1 MNRGK
6 QKDGNEMSVE
16 RNREDV
22 FPAVTLYVMPH
33 LWDTAGNGVNHCS
46 MPAKEK
52 HLGVSLSLSISSSLP
67 YFTCTT
73 ADSACAHRLCS
84 RTVPPYIIIFK
95 GIVHAKIKILSSFT
109 HLYVVPNLYDFFFI
123 VLVLFHANSSHGGW
137 HFRVSKRLQRKVKVS
152 KTWSLW
158 LMRLNS
164 SLVNSYNR
172 LMWGTGQNMS
182 LKNFLCS
189 EC

>member
-123 VLVLFHANSSHGGW
+123 VLVLFHAIVHMGADTFEFQKGCKERWKYQKHGPYDSCAW
-137 HFRVSKRLQRKVKVS
+137 IQV
-152 KTWSLW
+152 LW
-158 LMRLNS
+158 IHTI
-164 SLVNSYNR
+164 
-172 LMWGTGQNMS
+172 G
-182 LKNFLCS
+182 LC
-189 EC
+189 EEQAKICH